1 MKSNLNC
8 LETILRNKVFTS
20 SYYKLKC
27 FSLNLEGLIDLSFEL
42 RYIGSLKP
50 STNQPTEFLCLLVK
64 FLQISPEEEI
74 IDELLNDPENKYLRA
89 LTVFYIRLTYN
100 SIKIYKKLEKLYND
114 YKKLVYLDN
123 DGEYKIM
130 YMDELVENLIENES
144 VFDIVLPKIIKRSIL
159 EENGQLKERKSV
171 LENEINFGK
180 FKEKI
185 ENDDD
190 DNKNNY
196 KNEEEESE
204 EEENEDIFE
213 HLDIPKGYFEKR
225 KRSEENNNLSEINKI
240 NKKFK
245 KNDDEIIKNNKTTEE
260 NEEKN
265 VKNDDLKNLD
275 PNSDEYW
282 LALRKKLGLK

>member
-1 MKSNLNC
+1 MKKNNLNC

-20 SYYKLKC
+20 NYYKLKC
-27 FSLNLEGLIDLSFEL
+27 FSLNLEGLIDLSFDL
-42 RYIGSLKP
+42 KYIGSLKP

-100 SIKIYKKLEKLYND
+100 SIKIYNKLEKLYND
-114 YKKLVYLDN
+114 YKKLIYIDN
-123 DGEYKIM
+123 SGEYKII

-144 VFDIVLPKIIKRSIL
+144 VFDIVLPKIIKRNVL

-171 LENEINFGK
+171 LENELNFGK
-180 FKEKI
+180 FKENEDDKSDK
-185 ENDDD
+185 NDKKDGI
-190 DNKNNY
+190 
-196 KNEEEESE
+196 EEEEE
-204 EEENEDIFE
+204 DEDIFE
-213 HLDIPKGYFEKR
+213 NLEIPKGYFEKR
-225 KRSEENNNLSEINKI
+225 KRSEDENNNLSEINKI

-260 NEEKN
+260 NKEKN

>member
-1 MKSNLNC
+1 
-8 LETILRNKVFTS
+8 
-20 SYYKLKC
+20 
-27 FSLNLEGLIDLSFEL
+27 
-42 RYIGSLKP
+42 
-50 STNQPTEFLCLLVK
+50 
-64 FLQISPEEEI
+64 
-74 IDELLNDPENKYLRA
+74 
-89 LTVFYIRLTYN
+89 
-100 SIKIYKKLEKLYND
+100 
-114 YKKLVYLDN
+114 
-123 DGEYKIM
+123 
-130 YMDELVENLIENES
+130 MDELVENLIENES
-144 VFDIVLPKIIKRSIL
+144 VFDIVLPKIIKRSVL

-180 FKEKI
+180 FKDKEDDKSDK
-185 ENDDD
+185 ND
-190 DNKNNY
+190 K
-196 KNEEEESE
+196 KESIEEEEE
-204 EEENEDIFE
+204 DEDIFE
-213 HLDIPKGYFEKR
+213 NLEIPKGYFEKR

>member
-1 MKSNLNC
+1 MKNNLNC

-20 SYYKLKC
+20 NYYKIKC
-27 FSLNLEGLIDLSFEL
+27 FSLNLEGLIDLSFDL
-42 RYIGSLKP
+42 KYIGSLKP

-100 SIKIYKKLEKLYND
+100 SLKIYNKLEKLYND
-114 YKKLVYLDN
+114 YKKLVYIDN
-123 DGEYKIM
+123 SGEYKII

-144 VFDIVLPKIIKRSIL
+144 VFDIVLPKIIKRSVL

-180 FKEKI
+180 FN
-185 ENDDD
+185 ENE
-190 DNKNNY
+190 DNKSI
-196 KNEEEESE
+196 KNDEIESNEDEED
-204 EEENEDIFE
+204 EDIFE
-213 HLDIPKGYFEKR
+213 NLEIPKGYFEKR
-225 KRSEENNNLSEINKI
+225 KRSEDENNNLSEINKI

-245 KNDDEIIKNNKTTEE
+245 KNEEIINNNKIKEE

-265 VKNDDLKNLD
+265 ITNDDLKNLD

>member
-1 MKSNLNC
+1 MKNNLNC

-20 SYYKLKC
+20 NYYKIKC
-27 FSLNLEGLIDLSFEL
+27 FSLNLEGLIDLSFDL
-42 RYIGSLKP
+42 KYIGSLKP

-100 SIKIYKKLEKLYND
+100 SLKIYNKLEKLYND
-114 YKKLVYLDN
+114 YKKLVYIDN
-123 DGEYKIM
+123 SGEYKII

-144 VFDIVLPKIIKRSIL
+144 VFDIVLPKIIKRNVL

-180 FKEKI
+180 FN
-185 ENDDD
+185 ENE
-190 DNKNNY
+190 DNKSI
-196 KNEEEESE
+196 KNDEKESNEDEED
-204 EEENEDIFE
+204 EDIFE
-213 HLDIPKGYFEKR
+213 NLEIPKGYFEKR
-225 KRSEENNNLSEINKI
+225 KRSEDENNNLSEINKI

-245 KNDDEIIKNNKTTEE
+245 KNEEIINNNKIKEE
-260 NEEKN
+260 NKEKN
-265 VKNDDLKNLD
+265 ITNDDLKNLD

>member
-1 MKSNLNC
+1 MKNNLNC

-20 SYYKLKC
+20 NYYKIKC
-27 FSLNLEGLIDLSFEL
+27 FSLNLEGLIDLSFDL
-42 RYIGSLKP
+42 KYIGSLKP

-100 SIKIYKKLEKLYND
+100 SLKIYNKLEKLYND
-114 YKKLVYLDN
+114 YKKLVYIDN
-123 DGEYKIM
+123 SGEYKII

-144 VFDIVLPKIIKRSIL
+144 VFDIVLPKIIKRSVL

-180 FKEKI
+180 FN
-185 ENDDD
+185 ENE
-190 DNKNNY
+190 DNKSI
-196 KNEEEESE
+196 KNDEIESNEDEED
-204 EEENEDIFE
+204 EDIFE
-213 HLDIPKGYFEKR
+213 NLEIPKGYFEKR
-225 KRSEENNNLSEINKI
+225 KRSEDENNNLSEINKI

-245 KNDDEIIKNNKTTEE
+245 KNEEIINNNKIKEE
-260 NEEKN
+260 NKEKN
-265 VKNDDLKNLD
+265 ITNDDLKNLD